1 MPCRGSGVETI
12 QMCCCCS
19 SAGWLGDMRASTH
32 GKGRIGSKM
41 RVPQRLSRKV
51 LATLIKGRRNYHQT
65 KVQGITDE
73 SLFGYHGRS
82 VARYCAR
89 LAFCFWVLLWQL
101 RAISGNCSKKCTTGM
116 AETTRNVHMP
126 TGQILQ
132 AYWIDPLL
140 HLSAHWP
147 GNNL

>member
-1 MPCRGSGVETI
+1 
-12 QMCCCCS
+12 MCCCR
-19 SAGWLGDMRASTH
+19 SAGWLGDRRASTH
-32 GKGRIGSKM
+32 DKGRIGSKM

-89 LAFCFWVLLWQL
+89 LAFCF
-101 RAISGNCSKKCTTGM
+101 
-116 AETTRNVHMP
+116 
-126 TGQILQ
+126 
-132 AYWIDPLL
+132 
-140 HLSAHWP
+140 
-147 GNNL
+147 